1 MKIFIAQKDAVK
13 IKRYTDHLND
23 LLCFFA
29 SKTATIFFAC
39 LFFNTRNLFAAQ
51 SSSFK

>member
-1 MKIFIAQKDAVK
+1 MKIFITQTDAVN

-23 LLCFFA
+23 LAHLFT
-29 SKTATIFFAC
+29 SKTTTIFFAC